1 MSGHARFRR
10 INLGQPRP
18 RYSVEW
24 PAPLEVEPIMT
35 IAVAD
40 RAKGPAV
47 YLVDDDPA
55 VLNAL
60 QFALDVDG
68 YDVAVYSSAAEF
80 LQALDDLADGCL
92 VVDYHLPDMTG
103 LELTGIVRA
112 RGVKSPVIL
121 ITSNRE
127 GNVLR

>member
-1 MSGHARFRR
+1 
-10 INLGQPRP
+10 
-18 RYSVEW
+18 
-24 PAPLEVEPIMT
+24 MT

-60 QFALDVDG
+60 QFSLDVDG
-68 YDVAVYSSAAEF
+68 YDVAVYSSAGEF
-80 LQALDDLADGCL
+80 LQALDNLADGCL

-127 GNVLR
+127 GGVLRGAAAAGVRVIEKPLLDAALKNAIRSATGATA